1 MQKNII
7 YVFYLYIDLQY
18 ILFTML
24 NNVKKFYKNV
34 KNWEVQIKSIKVIE
48 NLLNVVI
55 YALAQPV

>member
-55 YALAQPV
+55 YARAQPV